1 MNDKITHLYVLS
13 FGILAKAREDEAY
26 STIGRWYAGDHSL
39 GLSFSPWECLAVD
52 FGRLKEWLK
61 SLKSSI
67 TNHFRELTK
76 MVLRS
81 KAFYQF
87 TKKQKSIVAI
97 HKVIALCK
105 TLKVNADYHFRELTK
120 MIIKGEHKVCK
131 LTKVVQTYSHDLL
144 VKNSTFLKRDAQ
156 PTMKSTVMYNGK
168 VNTGL
173 VPYFTYDLHA

>member
-39 GLSFSPWECLAVD
+39 GLSFCPWECLAVD

-76 MVLRS
+76 M
-81 KAFYQF
+81 
-87 TKKQKSIVAI
+87 
-97 HKVIALCK
+97 
-105 TLKVNADYHFRELTK
+105 
-120 MIIKGEHKVCK
+120 IIKGEHKVCK
-131 LTKVVQTYSHDLL
+131 LTKVVQTYSHNLL

-156 PTMKSTVMYNGK
+156 PTMKPTVMYNGK

-173 VPYFTYDLHA
+173 IHYFTYDLHA